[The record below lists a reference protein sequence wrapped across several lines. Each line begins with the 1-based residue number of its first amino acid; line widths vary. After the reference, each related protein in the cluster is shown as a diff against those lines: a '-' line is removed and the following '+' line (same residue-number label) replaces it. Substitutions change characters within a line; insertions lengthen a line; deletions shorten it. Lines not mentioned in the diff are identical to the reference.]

1 MDAVLTYK
9 LFAADSARALERIQ
23 SKPQVSREVEYYKE
37 NITSIKSIDAL
48 IDDDRIFA
56 TVMEAYG
63 LEEMTYAK
71 GFVRKL
77 LEGGID
83 DEDSMANRLTDPRY
97 QELAEDFNFVRNGE
111 ATTAFS
117 KVTVGVIDKFYQQNL
132 EVEAGNQNAGV
143 RLAMYFQ
150 RKAEDIETP
159 LNILADAALLQFVQT
174 TFAMP
179 TAMSY
184 QSLDKQV
191 ELIEDKFDI
200 EDLKDPE
207 KIEEMVS
214 RFLTGWDMQ
223 NPTSVS
229 IPPILS
235 NPNAIL
241 NISIDTLSAIQN
253 LKTRF

>member
-1 MDAVLTYK
+1 MDAILTYK
-9 LFAADSARALERIQ
+9 LFAADTERALDRIQ
-23 SKPQVSREVEYYKE
+23 SKPQVAREVEYYKE

-56 TVMEAYG
+56 TVMQAYG

-77 LEGGID
+77 LEGGVD
-83 DEDSMANRLTDPRY
+83 DDDSMANRLTDPRY

-132 EVEAGNQNAGV
+132 EVEAGDQNAGV

-150 RKAEDIETP
+150 RKAEDISSP
-159 LNILADAALLQFVQT
+159 LNILADSALLQFVQT
-174 TFAMP
+174 TFSLP

-184 QSLDKQV
+184 QSLDKQSDMISERLDME
-191 ELIEDKFDI
+191 ELQ
-200 EDLKDPE
+200 DPE
-207 KIEEMVS
+207 RMEELVNQ
-214 RFLTGWDMQ
+214 FLLSWDIQ
-223 NPTSVS
+223 NPTSVTV
-229 IPPILS
+229 PPIIS
-235 NPNAIL
+235 TPNSVL

-253 LKTRF
+253 LRNR

>member
-9 LFAADSARALERIQ
+9 LFVADSQGALERIQ
-23 SKPQVSREVEYYKE
+23 SKPQVAREIEYYKE
-37 NITSIKSIDAL
+37 NITSIKNIDDL
-48 IDDDRIFA
+48 IADDRIFS

-63 LEEMTYAK
+63 LEDMTYAK
-71 GFVRKL
+71 GFIRKL

-83 DEDSMANRLTDPRY
+83 DSDSMANRLTDPRY
-97 QELAEDFNFVRNGE
+97 QELAEDFNFVSTGE

-132 EVEAGNQNAGV
+132 EVEAGGQNSGV

-150 RKAEDIETP
+150 RKAEDIDTT
-159 LNILADAALLQFVQT
+159 LNILADSALLQFVQT
-174 TFAMP
+174 TYALP
-179 TAMSY
+179 TQMSY

-191 ELIEDKFDI
+191 DLIETKMDI

-207 KIEEMVS
+207 KLDEMVS
-214 RFLTGWDMQ
+214 RFLSAWDLQ

-229 IPPILS
+229 VPPMIS
-235 NPNAIL
+235 SPNAIL
-241 NISIDTLSAIQN
+241 NISIDTLSAIQS
-253 LKTRF
+253 LKSRF

>member
-1 MDAVLTYK
+1 MDAILTYK
-9 LFAADSARALERIQ
+9 LFAADTERALDRIQ
-23 SKPQVSREVEYYKE
+23 SKPQVAREVEYYKE

-77 LEGGID
+77 LEGGVD
-83 DEDSMANRLTDPRY
+83 DDDSMANRLTDPRY

-132 EVEAGNQNAGV
+132 EVEAGDQNAGV

-150 RKAEDIETP
+150 RKAEDISSP
-159 LNILADAALLQFVQT
+159 LNILADSALLQFVQT
-174 TFAMP
+174 TFSLP

-184 QSLDKQV
+184 QSLDKQSDMISERLDME
-191 ELIEDKFDI
+191 ELQ
-200 EDLKDPE
+200 DPE
-207 KIEEMVS
+207 RMEELVNQ
-214 RFLTGWDMQ
+214 FLLSWDIQ
-223 NPTSVS
+223 NPTSVTV
-229 IPPILS
+229 PPIIS
-235 NPNAIL
+235 TPNSVL

-253 LKTRF
+253 LRNR

>member
-9 LFAADSARALERIQ
+9 LFAADSERALDRIQ
-23 SKPQVSREVEYYKE
+23 SKPQIAREVEYYKE
-37 NITSIKSIDAL
+37 NVVSIKSV
-48 IDDDRIFA
+48 DDFVNNDRIFS
-56 TVMEAYG
+56 TVMQAYG

-71 GFVRKL
+71 GFIRKL

-83 DEDSMANRLTDPRY
+83 DPESMANRLTDPRY
-97 QELAEDFNFVRNGE
+97 QELAEDFNFVKTGE
-111 ATTAFS
+111 ATTAFN
-117 KVTVGVIDKFYQQNL
+117 KVTVGVVDKFYQQNL
-132 EVEAGNQNAGV
+132 EVEAGDQNAGV

-150 RKAEDIETP
+150 RKAEDIESP
-159 LNILADAALLQFVQT
+159 LNLLADAALLQFVQT
-174 TFAMP
+174 AYSLP
-179 TAMSY
+179 TQMSF

-207 KIEEMVS
+207 KLDEMVD
-214 RFLTGWDMQ
+214 RFLSSWDLQ

-229 IPPILS
+229 VPPIIS

-241 NISIDTLSAIQN
+241 NISIDTLSAIQS

>member
-9 LFAADSARALERIQ
+9 LFAADTDRALDRIQ

-37 NITSIKSIDAL
+37 NITSIKTIDEFV
-48 IDDDRIFA
+48 DNDRIFA

-83 DEDSMANRLTDPRY
+83 DSDSMANRLTDPRY
-97 QELAEDFNFVRNGE
+97 QELAEDFNFVRTGE

-117 KVTVGVIDKFYQQNL
+117 KVTVGVVDKFYQQNL
-132 EVEAGNQNAGV
+132 EVEAGDQNAGV

-159 LNILADAALLQFVQT
+159 LNILADSALLQFVQT
-174 TFAMP
+174 AYSLP
-179 TAMSY
+179 TQMSY

-191 ELIEDKFDI
+191 ELIEDKFDL

-207 KIEEMVS
+207 KMEDLVNQ
-214 RFLTGWDMQ
+214 FLISWDIQ
-223 NPTSVS
+223 NPTSVTV
-229 IPPILS
+229 PPIIS
-235 NPNAIL
+235 SPNNIL

-253 LKTRF
+253 LKTR